1 MGYSYF
7 ALCGDPLLDP
17 KLDPYPDGLLARL
30 AAAGENAVWL
40 HVELSQL
47 APVPWSQDKRI
58 EQRLDALRELI
69 SRAARHG
76 ISNVSLL
83 Q

>member
-17 KLDPYPDGLLARL
+17 ALDPYPDGLLARL

-47 APVPWSQDKRI
+47 APVPWSQDQRI
-58 EQRLDALRELI
+58 AATARRLA
-69 SRAARHG
+69 
-76 ISNVSLL
+76 
-83 Q
+83 